1 MPSNLKPSKTRRIAR
16 RLAPREDLYQTVTD
30 CILAQLED
38 GAVPWVRLWDPNK
51 ATATTMAVDLPR
63 NGATGAAYSGVNILL
78 LWDAA
83 QRHDYPTQRWLTYT
97 QARGLGAQVR
107 RGEASTGI
115 VKAGTFTP
123 AEERQRAR
131 DETREPGQIP
141 FLKRHSVFNTAQI
154 DGLPDDDT
162 VAPPPPSLDKVD
174 ARVRAILQGLDCRLV
189 HGSPI
194 ACYVPKFDVIQ
205 LPAPDAFHHAI
216 DWHRTAL
223 HEAGHATGAEH
234 RLGRN
239 LTGRRGAA
247 SYAREELVAEI
258 TAAFVCAAYGIVP
271 TVRHADYI
279 ATWAA
284 VLREDKRCIVR
295 AASAASKAAA
305 YLQDIAATSETD
317 GNTPTE
323 GAV

>member
-1 MPSNLKPSKTRRIAR
+1 MPSKPTSTKAR
-16 RLAPREDLYQTVTD
+16 RSARRSAPREDLYQTVTD
-30 CILAQLED
+30 RILAQLEE
-38 GAVPWVRLWDPNK
+38 GTVPWTRPWDPKK
-51 ATATTMAVDLPR
+51 ATATTVAVDLPR

-83 QRHDYPTQRWLTYT
+83 QRHDYPTQLWMTYN
-97 QARGLGAQVR
+97 QARSLGAQVR

-123 AEERQRAR
+123 ADERKQAR
-131 DETREPGQIP
+131 DENRDPNQIP
-141 FLKRHSVFNTAQI
+141 FLKRHSVFNAAQI
-154 DGLPDDDT
+154 DGLPEIA
-162 VAPPPPSLDKVD
+162 VAAPPPSLDQVD
-174 ARVRAILQGLDCRLV
+174 ARVRAILDGLGCRLV
-189 HGSPI
+189 HGTPI
-194 ACYVPKFDVIQ
+194 ACYVPKLDVIE
-205 LPAPDAFHHAI
+205 LPSPDAFHHAI

-234 RLGRN
+234 RLDRD
-239 LTGRRGAA
+239 LTGRRGDA
-247 SYAREELVAEI
+247 SYAREELVAEMM
-258 TAAFVCAAYGIVP
+258 AAFVCAAYGIVP

-305 YLQDIAATSETD
+305 YLQDLIATFETND
-317 GNTPTE
+317 APSRMS
-323 GAV
+323 